1 MNDFTQLVDLASE
14 RVGGRVLAANDEF
27 FAPRDNL
34 LKPAKPVWIEDK
46 YTERGKWMDGWE
58 TRRRRT
64 PGFDWCIMQL
74 GIPGILRGVMVDTSY
89 FKGNYPE
96 QCSLEACALADGARV
111 DEAEFRHDP
120 LGRGPSQIG
129 SQRRHAEL
137 LRGRRSPPLHPS
149 AL

>member
-46 YTERGKWMDGWE
+46 YTDRGKWMDGWE

-64 PGFDWCIMQL
+64 PGFDWCIVQL
-74 GIPGILRGVMVDTSY
+74 GIPGILRGVVVDTSF

-96 QCSLEACALADGARV
+96 QCSIEACALD
-111 DEAEFRHDP
+111 
-120 LGRGPSQIG
+120 
-129 SQRRHAEL
+129 
-137 LRGRRSPPLHPS
+137 GRR
-149 AL
+149 AG